1 MKFNETFVD
10 SLVASRGRKSS
21 LKLPKDWRDAF
32 LLPEAD
38 SIAAKSRHSSG
49 ANRPVSNPPLA
60 DGGWRLLPFWL
71 TILFTVGVLAGKL
84 YTLQIAHGRENL
96 LRSDVNRVLSQVI
109 RPERGVVLDRNG
121 EVLARN
127 RPGFNVVLDLP
138 PEADSISN
146 LASALGISQTEILEK
161 AEEALEGG
169 KTSVTVQS
177 GVDRDTALKLEAN
190 AGLFP
195 GVSTEVEPVRDY
207 VDGEVFAHLLGFVGQ
222 ASKEDLEGLAGLGVR
237 GGDKV
242 GKSNLELLNEAS
254 LRGETGERLIEVD
267 AFGHRF
273 RTLFEEPA
281 VPGDSIT
288 LTVDARLQR
297 AVFGALSEGVDK
309 ASAQGGAAVVQD
321 VNTGEIL
328 ALVSLPSF
336 DPGLFSTGISQVDY
350 QALLSDSRRPLFN
363 RVVSGAFPPGSTF
376 KMVTATAALE
386 EGVITPNTVI
396 DDKGSISVGSFVFRG
411 WALEGLGPVSLI
423 EAIAKSSDIYF
434 YTVGG
439 GYGGQRG
446 VGVEKLAEWSRRF
459 GLGAKTLV
467 DLTSEASGLVPDEE
481 WKLEVRG
488 EPWYIG
494 NTYHISIGQ
503 GDMLVTPLQLNN
515 LVVAI
520 ANRGTLYRPFLL
532 KNVAPEVLRSEI
544 ASVETLDWVRQGMRA
559 AASPGG
565 TAYPV
570 YDFKVPVAGK
580 TGTSEIGTGDETHAW
595 FTCFAPFESPEIA
608 VTVFLEEGGEGSH
621 DAAPVVRKILEA
633 YFE

>member
-1 MKFNETFVD
+1 MNFNDTFVD
-10 SLVASRGRKSS
+10 NLAVSRRRRASLGP
-21 LKLPKDWRDAF
+21 PKDWRDAF
-32 LLPEAD
+32 LPSGRSNQSPNEA
-38 SIAAKSRHSSG
+38 
-49 ANRPVSNPPLA
+49 PPPGESA
-60 DGGWRLLPFWL
+60 SGGWRLLPFWL
-71 TILFTVGVLAGKL
+71 ATLFAIGVLTGKL

-96 LRSDVNRVLSQVI
+96 LLSNVNRVLSQVV
-109 RPERGVVLDRNG
+109 RPERGVILDRNG

-127 RPGFNVVLDLP
+127 RPGFNVVLNLSDP
-138 PEADSISN
+138 ISSIQYPVSN
-146 LASALGISQTEILEK
+146 LAGALLLSEEEILEK
-161 AEEALEGG
+161 IKEAEKGDE
-169 KTSVTVQS
+169 TSVTIKG
-177 GVDRDTALKLEAN
+177 GVDRDTALKIEAN
-190 AGLFP
+190 ANLFP

-207 VDGEVFAHLLGFVGQ
+207 VDGEVFAHILGFVSE
-222 ASKEDLEGLAGLGVR
+222 ASKDDLARLADLAVR

-242 GKSNLELLNEAS
+242 GKSNLELLNEPV
-254 LRGETGERLIEVD
+254 LKGKVGERLIEVD

-273 RTLFEEPA
+273 RALSEKPS

-288 LTVDARLQR
+288 LTVDAGLQKV
-297 AVFGALSEGVDK
+297 VFEALSEGVDK
-309 ASAQGGAAVVQD
+309 SEARGGAAVVQKVD
-321 VNTGEIL
+321 TGEIL

-336 DPGLFSTGISQVDY
+336 DPGLFSTGISETEY
-350 QALLSDSRRPLFN
+350 QALLSDPRRPMFN
-363 RVVSGAFPPGSTF
+363 RAISGAFPPGSTF

-386 EGVITPNTVI
+386 EGVITPYTVI

-439 GYGGQRG
+439 GYGSQRG

-459 GLGAKTLV
+459 GLGEATSV
-467 DLTSEASGLVPDEE
+467 DLTSENSGLVPNEA
-481 WKLEVRG
+481 WKLEARG

-515 LVVAI
+515 LVAAI
-520 ANRGTLYRPFLL
+520 ANGGTLYKPFLL
-532 KNVAPEVLRSEI
+532 RDAAPEVLRSEI
-544 ASVETLDWVRQGMRA
+544 ASAETLDWVRQGMRA

-570 YDFKVPVAGK
+570 YDFKLPVAGK
-580 TGTSEIGTGDETHAW
+580 TGTSEIGEGDETHAW
-595 FTCFAPFESPEIA
+595 FTCFAPFDEPEIA
-608 VTVFLEEGGEGSH
+608 VTVFLEEGGEGSD

-633 YFE
+633 YFSE

>member
-1 MKFNETFVD
+1 MPSGGSNRLPDEVPPPGE
-10 SLVASRGRKSS
+10 SASS
-21 LKLPKDWRDAF
+21 
-32 LLPEAD
+32 
-38 SIAAKSRHSSG
+38 AKGGS
-49 ANRPVSNPPLA
+49 
-60 DGGWRLLPFWL
+60 GGWRLLPFWF
-71 TILFTVGVLAGKL
+71 TILFAIGVLAGKL

-96 LRSDVNRVLSQVI
+96 LRSDVNRVLSQLV

-127 RPGFNVVLDLP
+127 RPGFNVVLNVGDSPARHRVAEGESGRQIANL
-138 PEADSISN
+138 AKALSISE
-146 LASALGISQTEILEK
+146 SEILEK
-161 AEEALEGG
+161 IKKAQEEG
-169 KTSVTVQS
+169 KTLVTIKS
-177 GVDRDTALKLEAN
+177 GVDRDTALKIEAN
-190 AGLFP
+190 ARLFP

-207 VDGEVFAHLLGFVGQ
+207 VDGEVFAHILGFVGD
-222 ASKEDLEGLAGLGVR
+222 ASKDDLGRLLDLGVR

-273 RTLFEEPA
+273 RALFEEPA

-288 LTVDARLQR
+288 LTVDAGLQK
-297 AVFGALSEGVDK
+297 AVFGALSEGVSET
-309 ASAQGGAAVVQD
+309 SALGGAAVVQK
-321 VNTGEIL
+321 VGTGEIL
-328 ALVSLPSF
+328 ALLSLPSF
-336 DPGLFSTGISQVDY
+336 DPNPFSTGISQTDY
-350 QALLSDSRRPLFN
+350 QALLSDPRRPMFN

-386 EGVITPNTVI
+386 EGIITPHTVI
-396 DDKGSISVGSFVFRG
+396 DDKGSISVGSFVFHG
-411 WALEGLGPVSLI
+411 WERSGLGPVSLI
-423 EAIAKSSDIYF
+423 DAIAKSSDIYF

-439 GYGGQRG
+439 GYGSQRG

-467 DLTSEASGLVPDEE
+467 DLTSEASGLVPDKE
-481 WKLEVRG
+481 WKLAARS

-494 NTYHISIGQ
+494 NTYHMSIGQ
-503 GDMLVTPLQLNN
+503 GDVLATPLQLNN
-515 LVVAI
+515 LVTSI
-520 ANRGTLYRPFLL
+520 ANGGTLYRPFLL
-532 KNVAPEVLRSEI
+532 KNATPEVLRSNI
-544 ASVETLDWVRQGMRA
+544 ASAETLDWVRRGMRA
-559 AASPGG
+559 AASQGG

-580 TGTSEIGTGDETHAW
+580 TGTSETGKGDETHAW
-595 FTCFAPFESPEIA
+595 FTCFAPFDKPEIA